1 MEKKNRDKERAS
13 VLLSAMTRVYGS
25 EQFFEGFIR
34 VLKSIDDLALDNPD
48 VVPMLSNFIARAM
61 VDDVLPP
68 GFFDFVPQ
76 RLLATNQ
83 RAAQVAAS
91 VHALMVKHSST
102 RLINVWG
109 AGAKS
114 SVEELKASVKTLVD
128 EYFVEGELDEALDCV
143 RELDAPHFGH
153 EVVKRIVYQ
162 AVERGGKDLRRGMQL
177 LKGLLETSIL
187 DSHQLTLG
195 MQRCVQGLGDLCID
209 VPQVNTCTHTCLHTP
224 SHLNGLSFHEPQAP
238 ERLRTLADWLAFEHL
253 VSPAFEHAV
262 MLKAKER
269 AALSE
274 VPAERVKAFATI
286 IAEEFL
292 VSPSLL
298 SPLSSFR
305 PPPARVKLGFLLCIF
320 VSRGGTHYT

>member
-1 MEKKNRDKERAS
+1 MKRTLVIAMEKKSRDKERAS

-91 VHALMVKHSST
+91 VHALMITHSST

-109 AGAKS
+109 AGAKN

-162 AVERGGKDLRRGMQL
+162 AVERGGKDLRRGMLL
-177 LKGLLETSIL
+177 LKGLLETRIL

-195 MQRCVQGLGDLCID
+195 MQRCVLGLGDLCFD
-209 VPQVNTCTHTCLHTP
+209 VPQVHACPHSCLHAPTCTHVSAHVSAYAYIPVTYMYTRVSIHQHTCVCCWSEHTP
-224 SHLNGLSFHEPQAP
+224 TYP
-238 ERLRTLADWLAFEHL
+238 
-253 VSPAFEHAV
+253 V
-262 MLKAKER
+262 
-269 AALSE
+269 
-274 VPAERVKAFATI
+274 
-286 IAEEFL
+286 
-292 VSPSLL
+292 
-298 SPLSSFR
+298 
-305 PPPARVKLGFLLCIF
+305 
-320 VSRGGTHYT
+320 